1 MSAHHVP
8 LSSAHREPSGLGERA
23 LDLLRDGYRFADVL
37 RARATTADA
46 HHAVPFRL
54 LGQDA
59 LLVRGLEGVRFF
71 YDTAKMKRDGA
82 MPTFIKAPLFGSA
95 PVHSL
100 DGEEHRHRKSLFIDA
115 VRPESVRQL
124 ALLVAEQW
132 EAVLQPGTDVEVY
145 DTAVQAYGRA
155 VLAWAG
161 VTDLTSDEAVALS
174 RDLALIVDTFG
185 TPGLP
190 WVRGMAARR
199 RTNRWAARAVAAA
212 RSGGLT
218 PAHGS
223 ALRIVADH
231 RDLDGNLLDEQIAGI
246 ELHNIV
252 RPTIAVCRFAAFLAL
267 ALIDHPQWRER
278 LRAEAAERNLDPE
291 APQARA
297 FAQEVRRFYPFVPM
311 LPARAR
317 EDTEFAGHPVKK
329 GQRVLIDVLGTNT
342 DPELWDHADEFWP
355 ERFLDEPGLDHA
367 EHFIPQGGGSA
378 ETGHRCPGEP
388 IAVELL
394 TVTALALAS
403 REWEVPRQNLGY
415 PITWLPTRPRDG
427 VRLRLR

>member
-1 MSAHHVP
+1 MSTHP
-8 LSSAHREPSGLGERA
+8 TKTREQSGPGERA
-23 LDLLRDGYRFADVL
+23 IDLLRDGYRFADVL
-37 RARATTADA
+37 RARATNPDA
-46 HHAVPFRL
+46 HHAVPLRV
-54 LGQDA
+54 LGRPA

-71 YDTAKMKRDGA
+71 YDTTKMKRAGA
-82 MPTFIKAPLFGSA
+82 MPSFIKAPLFGSA
-95 PVHSL
+95 PVHGL
-100 DGEEHRHRKSLFIDA
+100 DDEEHRHRKRLFTET
-115 VRPESVRQL
+115 VRPEPVRRL
-124 ALLVAEQW
+124 ALAVADEWQQLL
-132 EAVLQPGTDVEVY
+132 APGAEVQVY
-145 DTAVQAYGRA
+145 DAAVQAYGRA

-161 VTDLTSDEAVALS
+161 ATDLSRDDATALS

-190 WVRGMAARR
+190 WLRGMAARR
-199 RTNRWAARAVAAA
+199 RTDRWATDTVERA
-212 RSGGLT
+212 RSGELD
-218 PAHGS
+218 PAEGT

-231 RDLDGNLLDEQIAGI
+231 RDLTGQLLDPHTAGL

-267 ALIDHPQWRER
+267 ALIDHPEWRDR
-278 LRAEAAERNLDPE
+278 LRAEAAELGVTPD

-317 EDTEFAGHPVKK
+317 DDLEFNGHAVAKN
-329 GQRVLIDVLGTNT
+329 QLVLIDVLGTNT
-342 DPELWDHADEFWP
+342 DPELWDRADTFAP
-355 ERFLDEPGLDHA
+355 ERFLEPGADHA

-394 TVTALALAS
+394 TVTAQALAS
-403 REWEVPRQNLGY
+403 HDWDVPEQDLGY
-415 PITWLPTRPRDG
+415 PVNWLPTRPRDG
-427 VRLRLR
+427 VRLRVRG